1 MSYSTSNRGGGGGGF
16 GSFPYRSSHQRGSD
30 HPGSGS
36 GDSNNRRNNGG
47 RGNGSRSSKTSKYLK
62 RKERGGPLLYTVFL
76 SVPASKRSAIV
87 GHAGKVIKDIC
98 QRTNCVIDVPRNSS
112 SSGSGRGNTRRANGP
127 NSRRGENH
135 DAGHASSSTSSRVKI
150 RASCEEF
157 LLCGCWEVS
166 LIIQEDVEYQLNIQV
181 QQRRQQHASNIGG
194 AAMNNVCSSSA
205 TARTIVLRGIMRY
218 LSPTIPTTSRSNI
231 NIASSEDEDSSLIQ
245 RFHSSYGL
253 FLEDMQSIVIAAN
266 TNEDAEET
274 CCTSLV
280 DIYSSSTTST
290 STTTSSSHAMSC
302 YVISSYLLDEDEMTM
317 LVDNERFC
325 DPDIKA
331 LAFVTVTRK
340 QEDGQELPS
349 LVLNGKTSSSSSSLT
364 LLFIYGS
371 PQDKTWDLY
380 HNIHENVRKLE
391 EQDEEQEEVKQSICS
406 T

>member
-1 MSYSTSNRGGGGGGF
+1 MSYSTSNRGGGGGGGF

-36 GDSNNRRNNGG
+36 SSGGGNNNRRNNGG

-62 RKERGGPLLYTVFL
+62 RKERGGPLLYTAFL

-87 GHAGKVIKDIC
+87 GRHAGKVIKDIC

-112 SSGSGRGNTRRANGP
+112 
-127 NSRRGENH
+127 
-135 DAGHASSSTSSRVKI
+135 SSRVKI

-166 LIIQEDVEYQLNIQV
+166 LIIQEDVEYQLNIQL
-181 QQRRQQHASNIGG
+181 QQRRQQHTSNMGG
-194 AAMNNVCSSSA
+194 ATMNNACSSSTSA

-231 NIASSEDEDSSLIQ
+231 NIASSGDEDSSLIQ
-245 RFHSSYGL
+245 RFHCSSCGL

-274 CCTSLV
+274 CCTSSLADV
-280 DIYSSSTTST
+280 YSSSSTTST

-331 LAFVTVTRK
+331 LAFVTR
-340 QEDGQELPS
+340 QEDDQELPS
-349 LVLNGKTSSSSSSLT
+349 LVLNNGKASSSSSSSSNRCLT

-371 PQDKTWDLY
+371 PQDKTWNLY

-391 EQDEEQEEVKQSICS
+391 EKDEEEVKVKQSICS